1 MIAIFSFIL
10 LFRKFQM
17 KESLNKE
24 IILQKQIKNYQISG
38 IETLPIVEG
47 GKGVGITTGVTAGN
61 FAKCGAVGTF
71 SGVNADWVDKNG
83 NTIPLDYKTKTR
95 REKHEELVEYS
106 IKGGV
111 SQAQIANDI
120 SGGKGRIHM
129 NILWEMGGA
138 QRVLTGILE
147 GAKGLIHGV
156 TCGAGMPYKLSEI
169 AEKYNVYYYPIVSSM
184 RAFRAL
190 WKRNYHKAKNLLGG
204 VVYECPWRAGGHN
217 GLSNAEDPNAYEDPY
232 PRVAEIRS
240 FMNSIGLNDT
250 PIIMAGGVWNLEEF
264 EHWLDNPEIGPV
276 VFQFGTRPI
285 VTQEYPVPQEWKYK
299 LMNLKKGDVYLNRF
313 SPTGFYSS
321 AVENDFIKELKG
333 REIRQV
339 EYRAKQIDEFTCEIP
354 FGNRGRVVYIKPA
367 DKAKVDQWIAQG
379 QTESM
384 KTPDETL
391 MFVDKSKANQII
403 TDQINCMGCLSQCRF
418 SNWADKEEMNFTTG
432 NKADPRS
439 FCIQKT
445 LQDIRQGIDVE
456 NQLMFSGHAAYRF
469 ATDPLYK
476 NNYIPTIKE
485 LIDNIMAGK

>member
-1 MIAIFSFIL
+1 M
-10 LFRKFQM
+10 
-17 KESLNKE
+17 
-24 IILQKQIKNYQISG
+24 
-38 IETLPIVEG
+38 PIVEG
-47 GKGVGITTGVTAGN
+47 GKGVGITTGITAGN
-61 FAKCGAVGTF
+61 FAKSGAVGTF
-71 SGVNADWVDKNG
+71 SGVNADFIDENG
-83 NTIPLDYKTKTR
+83 KYIPLEYKTNTR
-95 REKHEELVEYS
+95 IKKHEELIEYS
-106 IKGGV
+106 IKGGI
-111 SQAQIANDI
+111 SQAKIASDIANN
-120 SGGKGRIHM
+120 KGRIHM

-138 QRVLTGILE
+138 QKVLTGILE
-147 GAKGLIHGV
+147 GAKGLIHGI

-169 AEKYNVYYYPIVSSM
+169 AEKYQVYYYPIVSSM

-190 WKRNYHKAKNLLGG
+190 WKRNYHKAKTLLGG

-240 FMNSIGLNDT
+240 FMNLVGLNDV

-264 EHWLDNPEIGPV
+264 EYWLDNPEIGPI

-285 VTQEYPVPQEWKYK
+285 VTKEYPVPQQWKER

-333 REIRQV
+333 RELRQV
-339 EYRAKQIDEFTCEIP
+339 EYRTKNIEDFTCEIP
-354 FGNRGRVVYIKPA
+354 FGNRGRVVYIKPE
-367 DKAKVDQWIAQG
+367 DKTKVDSWILAGHDQ
-379 QTESM
+379 SM
-384 KTPDETL
+384 KTPDDTL
-391 MFVDKSKANQII
+391 MFIDKSKANQII

-418 SNWADKEEMNFTTG
+418 SNWSDKQEMNYTTG

-445 LQDIRQGIDVE
+445 LQDIRQGIDIE

-469 ATDPLYK
+469 ASDPMYK

-485 LIDNIMAGK
+485 LVDSIMAGK